1 MSCIDGML
9 NIDELTNYAR
19 SIGIDLF
26 GIADISNV
34 SNYVKNQG
42 GEHVAEFPRAISL
55 GVRLIDDVID
65 QLYNHQDIVTIASY
79 RGVYDAANSTLD
91 RAVLLVAKKIQ
102 EAGYRAYPISASS
115 MLNNGK
121 LEGVFS
127 HKLAAHLAGLG
138 WIGKNCL
145 LVTPQYGPR
154 LRLAT
159 VLTDAP
165 LPVGK
170 PVADNCGTCTRCAD
184 ICPSKAL
191 TGVHFSPDEPRNKRV
206 KAVKCDLYTSKRMEK
221 FGNANCGLCVHICPW
236 GEQRNTVTNRKNNSF
251 KQALRD

>member
-1 MSCIDGML
+1 ML
-9 NIDELTNYAR
+9 NNNELTDYAQGL
-19 SIGIDLF
+19 GIDLVGF
-26 GIADISNV
+26 ADISVV
-34 SNYVKNQG
+34 SEYVKNQG
-42 GEHVAEFPRAISL
+42 GEHVAGFPRAISL

-65 QLYNHQDIVTIASY
+65 QLINHQDIVTIASY

-91 RAVLLVAKKIQ
+91 RAALLIAKKVQ
-102 EAGYRAYPISASS
+102 KAGYRAYPISASS

-165 LPVGK
+165 LAIGESI
-170 PVADNCGTCTRCAD
+170 DNNCGICTRCVD

-191 TGVHFSPDEPRNKRV
+191 TGATFSPDEPRNKRV
-206 KAVKCDLYTSKRMEK
+206 KVVKCDIYTSKRMEK

-236 GEQRNTVTNRKNNSF
+236 GAKKHRNRSIY
-251 KQALRD
+251 